1 MFEII
6 FLIIIIFIFK
16 KVKSSARPPAHH
28 TPPIISQSPQR
39 KPALSEKEVT
49 RQVNKQI
56 YGTENPQDRATV
68 YNRLIL
74 TDRYQN
80 IEKIA
85 HELGISKQQAL
96 QEIKKLK
103 EQGHYL
109 QVEIDERNY
118 RLIYSSSLKT
128 SFTTPK
134 KPSKSVYAKKTPA
147 PPKREEERTFVEPA
161 KPYRP
166 SVNSGEHYEEWMPV
180 PAGKKVVHCGY
191 CGADNLISEKQ
202 DPHQCTC
209 YFCREEL

>member
-6 FLIIIIFIFK
+6 FLIIIIFVIK
-16 KVKSSARPPAHH
+16 KVKNNARPPTHH

-39 KPALSEKEVT
+39 KPSLSEKEVT

-56 YGTENPQDRATV
+56 YGTENPQDLATV

-96 QEIKKLK
+96 REIKKLK
-103 EQGHYL
+103 DEGHYL

-118 RLIYSSSLKT
+118 RLIYSSPLKT
-128 SFTTPK
+128 SSTVPK
-134 KPSKSVYAKKTPA
+134 KPSKSVYAKKMPA
-147 PPKREEERTFVEPA
+147 PPKREEERTFVEPT

-180 PAGKKVVHCGY
+180 PAGKRVVHCGY